1 MMPDPEVVH
10 ILVVEDSPTQ
20 AAQLC
25 HMLEQKGYR
34 VSRAANGKEAM
45 KRLRKRRPAVVITD
59 VMMPEMDG
67 FELCRT
73 VREDDELADLPIIL
87 LTSASDPQDVIRGLE
102 VGADCFFTKPA
113 DDKELVARILS
124 IIIDP
129 MRLQLDDDNKSFEV
143 VFGNDRHVIT
153 SNRQR
158 MVSLLLSTFENTVKQ
173 QQALTRARRDMQQLM
188 RQVATLKREQ
198 AVAER
203 GGNVASVGA
212 DDEALR
218 ASLSLVSALA
228 GLVEVNDP
236 QAVPHQ
242 QKVAKLARAMAERM
256 GLTPDQIHGVE
267 IAGAIHDIGKLY
279 VPGIILAKLGK
290 LTSSEHERVK
300 AHARAGHD
308 VVKDLDLPWP
318 VADTILQHHER
329 LDGSGYPEGLTREKI
344 ILEARILAVADVV
357 TAMCEDRPH
366 RPAHGIQTA
375 LDEVGKFKN
384 ILYDPSVTDACI
396 DLFYKQEFRFDEG

>member
-34 VSRAANGKEAM
+34 VSRAANGKEAL
-45 KRLRKRRPAVVITD
+45 KRLRKRRPAVIITD

-67 FELCRT
+67 FELCSA
-73 VREDDELADLPIIL
+73 VRADDDLSDIPIIL

-113 DDKELVARILS
+113 DDKELVSRILS

-129 MRLQLDDDNKSFEV
+129 MRLQADEDNKSFEV

-158 MVSLLLSTFENTVKQ
+158 MVSLLLSTFESTVQQ
-173 QQALTRARRDMQQLM
+173 QQALTRARREMQELM
-188 RQVATLKREQ
+188 RQVTALKREQ
-198 AVAER
+198 AAVGR
-203 GGNVASVGA
+203 GGAPAGAVDDVALKGA
-212 DDEALR
+212 TALV
-218 ASLSLVSALA
+218 AALA
-228 GLVEVNDP
+228 GVVEVNDP

-242 QKVAKLARAMAERM
+242 RKVAQLARAIAERM
-256 GLTPDQIHGVE
+256 GLTPDQLRGIE
-267 IAGAIHDIGKLY
+267 LAGAIHDIGKLY

-290 LTSSEHERVK
+290 LSSSELERVK
-300 AHARAGHD
+300 AHARAGYD
-308 VVKDLDLPWP
+308 VVQDLDLPWP
-318 VADTILQHHER
+318 VAETILQHHER
-329 LDGSGYPEGLTREKI
+329 LDGSGYPEGLSRDKI

-366 RPAHGIQTA
+366 RPALGIQAA
-375 LDEVGKFKN
+375 LDEIGRFKN
-384 ILYDPSVTDACI
+384 ILYDPSVVDTCI
-396 DLFYKQEFRFDEG
+396 ELFYKQEFAFDDR